1 MIDWNIRFGDIL
13 IVASLVGTVLVF
25 AYKTGAFTESVNAM
39 KKEMEGLKEIAKSIS
54 NVLTTVA
61 TQKKELEFV
70 WKTIDEL
77 KRGRGWIQGESGVN
91 GEYPKKDRS

>member
-13 IVASLVGTVLVF
+13 VVASLAGTVLVF

-39 KKEMEGLKEIAKSIS
+39 KKEMEGLKDVATSIS
-54 NVLTTVA
+54 DVLGVISV
-61 TQKKELEFV
+61 QKKEIEFI

-77 KRGRGWIQGESGVN
+77 KRGRGWIQGERGVN
-91 GEYPKKDRS
+91 GEYPK

>member
-13 IVASLVGTVLVF
+13 VVAGLIGTVLVF

-39 KKEMEGLKEIAKSIS
+39 KKEMEGLKNIAEGIGEVLSIIS
-54 NVLTTVA
+54 V
-61 TQKKELEFV
+61 QKKEIEFL

-77 KRGRGWIQGESGVN
+77 KRGRGWIQGDGGVN
-91 GEYPKKDRS
+91 GEYPRK